1 MKKQMVS
8 INLMVDK
15 RLKNNVVK
23 VLDDL
28 GLSMSMAITIYLKQ
42 VIKTNSI
49 PFKIKSDTT
58 SKSVKVAKK

>member
-1 MKKQMVS
+1 MKKQTAP
-8 INLMVDK
+8 INIMVDK
-15 RLKNNVVK
+15 KIKEEAVK

-49 PFKIKSDTT
+49 PFEIKGM
-58 SKSVKVAKK
+58 KKEK